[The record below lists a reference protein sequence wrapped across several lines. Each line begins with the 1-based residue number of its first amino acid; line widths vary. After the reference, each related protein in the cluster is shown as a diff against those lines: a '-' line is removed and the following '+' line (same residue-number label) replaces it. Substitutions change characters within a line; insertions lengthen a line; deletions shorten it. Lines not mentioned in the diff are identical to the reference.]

1 MPAVRWETLRQEA
14 QALAASTGQPEAFL
28 AQWETLLKRYADR
41 TRRRGQGVSPLR
53 IPAYHLAPAVLATVW
68 QGLRLHLESRP
79 DLVFPLADALWAR
92 PDLESRLLAARLLG
106 MAPLTS
112 PDKVLHR
119 LQDWL
124 AHAPDPTLIRALLQH
139 ATLRLTTEMPQAYLN
154 ALAKALALPE
164 TTPLALQ
171 MLVPLL
177 QNPTFENLP
186 TVLRHLTPLLTPPNK
201 AWHPELAAV
210 LQAMVQRWPEEA
222 APYLRGLWQSTPS
235 DSLAWLIRRI
245 LPLLPTAHATTLRA
259 LLR

>member
-28 AQWETLLKRYADR
+28 AQWEHLLSRYADR
-41 TRRRGQGVSPLR
+41 TRRHGQGVSPLR

-68 QGLRLHLESRP
+68 QGLRLHLENRP

-92 PDLESRLLAARLLG
+92 PDLESHLLAARLLG
-106 MAPLTS
+106 IAPVT
-112 PDKVLHR
+112 PPNEALHR

-124 AHAPDPTLIRALLQH
+124 SYAPDPAVTQALLRH
-139 ATLRLTTEMPQAYLN
+139 ATLRLAAEAPQAYLRAVADGL
-154 ALAKALALPE
+154 ALAE

-177 QNPTFENLP
+177 QNPDFENLP
-186 TVLRHLTPLLTPPNK
+186 AVLRYLTPLLTPPNK
-201 AWHPELAAV
+201 AWHPELTAV
-210 LQAMVQRWPEEA
+210 LRAMARRWPEEIT
-222 APYLRGLWQSTPS
+222 PYLRNLWQSTPS
-235 DSLAWLIRRI
+235 DNLAWLIRRVLAW
-245 LPLLPTAHATTLRA
+245 LPPAQAASLRD